1 MRKQGKGAFAGV
13 EAVLLSQDDR
23 IQQVLANAGALAED
37 DDLYADEAD
46 LTKEENCSGH
56 DDDYASPTL
65 IIVPTWDE
73 MVAHANETVGKGR
86 SIDDLLSQKERKDVD
101 TRLATLNEEFASKY
115 QLDKFDIG
123 IAVMSGILA
132 AAVDMFV
139 IGIPRRTPN
148 KGLRGQPLENFVRDQ
163 FEKWLPEDE
172 MKKLATTSTAKV
184 PYDVPYNAGFTEKWV
199 EGLSPTMHRLYSL
212 GHDPLLGFVIG
223 VGDILNGTITTVD
236 KTGAMVVQQIGRYT
250 DRKAATVTEALMR
263 QFIHLKTDVNT
274 SMGLPAPLMGL
285 FNFMQFGELGTE
297 RQTVAEIVQGMY
309 YEGYDFE
316 HFCAQ
321 SIPTMLAELSV
332 RTAYFGKR
340 VHEGH
345 PVNESIPFSKD
356 RERHPKLATMLFL
369 AHSVAAGIDAG
380 RVYFSKNP
388 MELSYPEMAVF
399 AGYAIGQLKWALVKK
414 PALRH
419 EHVTGVL
426 DAELAELTKSSEN
439 RLADMEGF
447 EFVFA

>member
-1 MRKQGKGAFAGV
+1 MRRQRKDPCAET

-23 IQQVLANAGALAED
+23 IQRLLANAVLLAED
-37 DDLYADEAD
+37 DDLYVGEAD
-46 LTKEENCSGH
+46 SATVE
-56 DDDYASPTL
+56 DDSETEDVAPTL
-65 IIVPTWDE
+65 IVVPTWDE
-73 MVAHANETVGKGR
+73 MVARANETVPEGR
-86 SIDDLLSQKERKDVD
+86 SVEEPLSQRERDVID
-101 TRLATLNEEFASKY
+101 AHLATLNEEFASKY
-115 QLDKFDIG
+115 RLDKFDIG

-132 AAVDMFV
+132 AAVDMLLV
-139 IGIPRRTPN
+139 GSPHRTPN

-163 FEKWLPEDE
+163 FERWLPEDE
-172 MKKLATTSTAKV
+172 MGKLAATSAAKV
-184 PYDVPYNAGFTEKWV
+184 PYDAPYNAGFTETWV
-199 EGLSPTMHRLYSL
+199 EGLNPTMHRLYSL
-212 GHDPLLGFVIG
+212 GHDPLLGFVVG
-223 VGDILNGTITTVD
+223 VSDILNGTITTID
-236 KTGAMVVQQIGRYT
+236 KTGAAVVQQIGRYT
-250 DRKAATVTEALMR
+250 DRRAKTVVEALMR

-285 FNFMQFGELGTE
+285 FNLMQFGELGTE

-369 AHSVAAGIDAG
+369 AHSVAAGIDTG

-426 DAELAELTKSSEN
+426 DTELAELTKSSEN

>member
-1 MRKQGKGAFAGV
+1 MRRQGKGASAET

-23 IQQVLANAGALAED
+23 IQQLLANAELLAED
-37 DDLYADEAD
+37 DDLYVDEAD
-46 LTKEENCSGH
+46 RTTVENDSETENV
-56 DDDYASPTL
+56 APTL
-65 IIVPTWDE
+65 IVVPTWDE
-73 MVAHANETVGKGR
+73 MVARANETVPEGR
-86 SIDDLLSQKERKDVD
+86 SVEELLSQKERDD
-101 TRLATLNEEFASKY
+101 IDARLATLNEEFASKY
-115 QLDKFDIG
+115 QLDKFDVG

-132 AAVDMFV
+132 AAVDMLLV
-139 IGIPRRTPN
+139 GVPHRTPD

-172 MKKLATTSTAKV
+172 MKKLAATSAAKV
-184 PYDVPYNAGFTEKWV
+184 PYDAPYNAGFTETCV
-199 EGLSPTMHRLYSL
+199 EGLNPTMHRLYSL
-212 GHDPLLGFVIG
+212 GHDPLLGFVVG
-223 VGDILNGTITTVD
+223 VSDILNGTITTID
-236 KTGAMVVQQIGRYT
+236 KTGAAVVQQIGRYA
-250 DRKAATVTEALMR
+250 DRRATTVVEALMR

-285 FNFMQFGELGTE
+285 FNLMQFGELGTE

-369 AHSVAAGIDAG
+369 AHSVAAGIDTG

-426 DAELAELTKSSEN
+426 DTELAELTKSSEN